1 MGLLASTVNKI
12 IIIITIIH
20 DVPDK
25 QVNLVRCLIWVSSY
39 L

>member
-1 MGLLASTVNKI
+1 MGLLASTVNK

-25 QVNLVRCLIWVSSY
+25 QVKMSDLSQ
-39 L
+39 